1 MNNLQ
6 DVNVLFEV
14 AGGERTAETDA
25 RRVVE
30 RRLLDVDQLQVL
42 ERVRVAR
49 QVCVG

>member
-14 AGGERTAETDA
+14 TGDQRAAETDA
-25 RRVVE
+25 CRVVE

-49 QVCVG
+49 